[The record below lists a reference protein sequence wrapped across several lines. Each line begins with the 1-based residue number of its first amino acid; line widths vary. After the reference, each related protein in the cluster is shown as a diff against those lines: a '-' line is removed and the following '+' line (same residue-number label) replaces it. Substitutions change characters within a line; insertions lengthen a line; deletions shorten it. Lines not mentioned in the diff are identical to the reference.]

1 MSSSSIDKTVIFAVF
16 VVGWCLCFHAPVKAE
31 MDERASHDASA
42 KEKEEERE
50 KMLLYDKKNPLKVKA
65 KAVIRGMARDLFFC
79 LWISSACHSET
90 ISSTFTSDF
99 GLLLTKTAFTVVET
113 GATQQENL

>member
-65 KAVIRGMARDLFFC
+65 KAVIRGMARDLFFF
-79 LWISSACHSET
+79 ACG
-90 ISSTFTSDF
+90 FP
-99 GLLLTKTAFTVVET
+99 LRVTVKQFLRHLQVT
-113 GATQQENL
+113 LVSF